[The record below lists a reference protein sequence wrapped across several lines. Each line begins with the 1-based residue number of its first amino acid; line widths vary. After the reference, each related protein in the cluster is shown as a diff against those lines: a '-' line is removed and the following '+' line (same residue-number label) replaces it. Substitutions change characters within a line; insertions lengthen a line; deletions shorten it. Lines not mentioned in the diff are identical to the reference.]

1 MLKKK
6 LSSSALGDNLKLLML
21 MEGRVLII
29 MKVVQRD
36 HKLDSYKLDNVA
48 SHFMKMNKMMF
59 ILLIF

>member
-1 MLKKK
+1 
-6 LSSSALGDNLKLLML
+6 
-21 MEGRVLII
+21 MEGRVLIDI

-36 HKLDSYKLDNVA
+36 HKLDSYKLDNVK